1 LLAARR
7 KKARRVAGFVVSDV
21 AGPSLPFTP
30 VQVLGGYD
38 LRRAGG
44 GLPTFEDELP
54 GWQERVEAARRTK
67 ERLGPLA
74 AEKARKYEGLTLE
87 QLKARW
93 AEMMSRRVE
102 VVNADDFEAEVMAI
116 FSVLGVKMG
125 ERGKLLRAAGFEN
138 GEPMQ

>member
-1 LLAARR
+1 MFEGEL
-7 KKARRVAGFVVSDV
+7 VA
-21 AGPSLPFTP
+21 
-30 VQVLGGYD
+30 
-38 LRRAGG
+38 
-44 GLPTFEDELP
+44 
-54 GWQERVEAARRTK
+54 WQERVEAVRRAN

-74 AEKARKYEGLTLE
+74 AEKAKKYEHLTLE
-87 QLKARW
+87 QVMARW

-125 ERGKLLRAAGFEN
+125 KRSKVLRDAGFEY